1 MQFVPIGLLVILL
14 IGFFVVVWKAAP
26 EWRWFNIVAV
36 CITMILAILFLFP
49 TAGVLASRSAWHQI
63 KEKLEVQA
71 ADVLA
76 ENKTIKYGDPDDPAA
91 GEGIVELDRKL
102 AKIGTEAGRRWR
114 NLQMQNVANNNITL
128 ADIGDAGI
136 GGGIPA
142 DPNAPAEPAPTEPL
156 IPQELVVYGF
166 AETASQNADG
176 AGQSLPL
183 PNFYL
188 GEFRVVSSTPTQVV
202 LSPTGKL
209 EANQLQ
215 AISSK
220 QAKSWSLY
228 ELLPLDG
235 HHPFIAEGSLPSDDN
250 FLGRMDDA
258 RIDQLL
264 ANRVTPETLA
274 EYTRDGGRNKPDDP
288 LLTRWQKI
296 EFTQNHSLEVDSPE
310 QRGALDGGFFDES
323 GRAVDSRLQRGEDGS
338 VKFKKS
344 DQIVIKE
351 ESATKLIETGVAELR
366 DTYYL
371 RPLNDYRYVLRR
383 IRLRLTEL
391 ANRTQELEFEKK
403 VLEEAIAKSEGMIVT
418 NQVIKD
424 KLEQDRD
431 QFTVENKSIK
441 AYTDNI
447 QTVVKQMKSDMA
459 RLHSENIALEKRL
472 DQLHF
477 NIEQRLDAVTMAR

>member
-26 EWRWFNIVAV
+26 EWRWFNIVGV

-49 TAGVLASRSAWHQI
+49 TAGVLASRSAWHKI
-63 KEKLEVQA
+63 KNELEVRA
-71 ADVLA
+71 ADALA
-76 ENKTIKYGDPDDPAA
+76 ENQTIKYGDPDDPAA

-114 NLQMQNVANNNITL
+114 GLQVQNIANNNITL
-128 ADIGDAGI
+128 ADLGDAGL
-136 GGGIPA
+136 GGGIAA
-142 DPNAPAEPAPTEPL
+142 DPNAPAAPAPTEPL

-166 AETASQNADG
+166 AEFARQNGDG
-176 AGQSLPL
+176 SGQSQPL

-202 LSPTGKL
+202 LSPTGPL
-209 EANQLQ
+209 EPNQLQ
-215 AISSK
+215 AMNS
-220 QAKSWSLY
+220 QNAKVWSLY

-250 FLGRMDDA
+250 FLGRMDEA

-264 ANRVTPETLA
+264 GNRVTPETLA
-274 EYTRDGGRNKPDDP
+274 EYKRDGGRSNPEDP

-296 EFTQNHSLEVDSPE
+296 EFTQNHSIEVDSPD
-310 QRGALDGGFFDES
+310 QRGALDGGFFDET
-323 GRAVDSRLQRGEDGS
+323 GRAVDSRLQRGEDGN
-338 VKFKKS
+338 VKFAKS

-351 ESATKLIETGVAELR
+351 EEAAKLIEAGVAELR

-371 RPLNDYRYVLRR
+371 RPVNDYRYVLRR
-383 IRLRLTEL
+383 VRLRLADL
-391 ANRTQELEFEKK
+391 ANRSKELEFEKK
-403 VLEEAIAKSEGMIVT
+403 VLEETIAKSTAMEVE
-418 NQVIKD
+418 NQGIKD

-431 QFTVENKSIK
+431 QFQVENQSIK
-441 AYTDNI
+441 TYTENI
-447 QTVVKQMKSDMA
+447 QAVVTQMKADMA

-477 NIEQRLDAVTMAR
+477 NIEQRLDAVTMAQ